1 MLDKIKNFVK
11 ENYTSFLIAIICF
24 TIGFFCCKHFSKQ
37 EIVTIEKPIIVK
49 GETETITKTEIAYIP
64 KETIIKQYVNS
75 STGEITE
82 EAITEKTDLDANIG
96 KTEFNVKLNGKDVT
110 FKKDDNEKFVFD
122 KNKIALEQTS
132 TVTFNA
138 TVSPCVIDK
147 TRRWSVGV
155 GKSNHNGTAYTI
167 DFPIGNTNT
176 FAGWV
181 YKDDDSE
188 TIGIK
193 LRF

>member
-1 MLDKIKNFVK
+1 MLNKIKNFVK
-11 ENYTSFLIAIICF
+11 ENYISFLIAIMCF
-24 TIGFFCCKHFSKQ
+24 TVGFLCCKHFNKQ
-37 EIVTIEKPIIVK
+37 EVITIEKPVIVK
-49 GETETITKTEIAYIP
+49 GETETVTKTEIAYIP

-82 EAITEKTDLDANIG
+82 EVVTEKTDLDANIG
-96 KTEFNVKLNGKDVT
+96 KTEFDVKLNGKDVT

-122 KNKIALEQTS
+122 KNKVALEQTS

-138 TVSPCVIDK
+138 TVSPYVIDK
-147 TRRWSVGV
+147 TKRWSVGI

-167 DFPIGNTNT
+167 DFPIGSTNT
-176 FAGWV
+176 FAGWA

-193 LRF
+193 IKF